1 MIVYKYWLTKCK
13 RMRMNKILLFCFAM
27 AIGLSIISCDKSR
40 FFGAPANKNY
50 DSLFL
55 GLYLGMDRQ
64 AFFDRCWELNHEQLT
79 TNGGSVQS
87 VKYVMEKEFDQT
99 VIMEFYPTFYH
110 EKIIEMPVVFTYD
123 AWAPWNKELGSDS
136 LLVNLIPVF
145 KEWYGGDFEVLDHEV
160 MGKVYVR
167 MDGKRRINLFIRDD
181 RYVQA
186 VFSDMELLR
195 ERKKEE
201 EDDATN

>member
-1 MIVYKYWLTKCK
+1 
-13 RMRMNKILLFCFAM
+13 MRMNRILLFCFAI
-27 AIGLSIISCDKSR
+27 AAGASLISCDKNK
-40 FFGAPANKNY
+40 FKFGGKNQY

-64 AFFDRCWELNHEQLT
+64 AFFDRCWELNNQQVA

-87 VKYVMEKEFDQT
+87 VKYVMEKEFEQT
-99 VIMEFYPTFYH
+99 VIMEFYPVFYK
-110 EKIIEMPVVFTYD
+110 ERIIEMPVVFTYD
-123 AWAPWNKELGSDS
+123 AWAPWNKEFSSDS

-145 KEWYGGDFEVLDHEV
+145 KEWYGDDFKLLDHET
-160 MGKVYVR
+160 MGKVYVK

-195 ERKKEE
+195 ERKKEN
-201 EDDATN
+201 EDKSTN

>member
-1 MIVYKYWLTKCK
+1 
-13 RMRMNKILLFCFAM
+13 MNRILLFCFAI
-27 AIGLSIISCDKSR
+27 AAGASLISCDKNK
-40 FFGAPANKNY
+40 FKFGGKKQY

-64 AFFDRCWELNHEQLT
+64 AFFDRCWELNNQQVA

-87 VKYVMEKEFDQT
+87 VKYVMEKEFEQT
-99 VIMEFYPTFYH
+99 VIMEFYPVFYK
-110 EKIIEMPVVFTYD
+110 ERIIEMPVVFTYD
-123 AWAPWNKELGSDS
+123 AWAPWNKEFSSDS

-145 KEWYGGDFEVLDHEV
+145 KEWYGDDFKLLDHET
-160 MGKVYVR
+160 MGKVYVK

-195 ERKKEE
+195 ERKKEN
-201 EDDATN
+201 EDKSTN